1 MVDTRDGLSSGACAR
16 GRVTFL
22 PPPASRRSPTP
33 TMPASAIAQ
42 APPRPSAAARRAS
55 TRRMSRASYLST
67 SPRAASSAAPAL
79 VTPSGARLASRADP
93 APDHRSFRERV
104 LSSLP
109 EGKLAYVPGGVAQT
123 RNGVEGNAR
132 FRQEPNFLYLTGI
145 TEPGYHALFGTGAD
159 APYVLVAPR
168 QPPEMDV
175 WCGAQMSRDELRA
188 CHGADIVYYDDEWDK
203 ALAAVDALE
212 GQTVFVPTHQKEG
225 EAARAAPLPHDR
237 DGLFEGLRPEH
248 TALTDALAKHRAIKT
263 EAEMA
268 CLRFA
273 NAVSGEAHVAAWRHC
288 AANGGDVF
296 EFEVEATF
304 AAETARAGLRHLG
317 YPTIAG
323 AGRNAATLHYERNDA
338 RVSPED
344 LVLVDAGAEHRGYT
358 ADITRTFP
366 SGGTFDAMRRDV
378 YEAVL
383 DVQNASIKEMIP
395 NTNYRLVQELAKT
408 RTAQRL
414 IDLGLVR
421 GRAEDAAFAGVASLF
436 MPHAL
441 GHLLGLQVHDV
452 GPDGPVPETLVP
464 GHVVTCEPGIYFVD
478 GLLGPAF
485 EDPRVAEFLNRDA
498 IEKFT
503 RVGGVRI
510 EDNVAVT
517 PDGYENLTT
526 CPKTVQEIEEIM
538 AEAAGR

>member
-1 MVDTRDGLSSGACAR
+1 M
-16 GRVTFL
+16 
-22 PPPASRRSPTP
+22 
-33 TMPASAIAQ
+33 
-42 APPRPSAAARRAS
+42 
-55 TRRMSRASYLST
+55 
-67 SPRAASSAAPAL
+67 
-79 VTPSGARLASRADP
+79 
-93 APDHRSFRERV
+93 
-104 LSSLP
+104 
-109 EGKLAYVPGGVAQT
+109 
-123 RNGVEGNAR
+123 
-132 FRQEPNFLYLTGI
+132 
-145 TEPGYHALFGTGAD
+145 
-159 APYVLVAPR
+159 LVAPR

-175 WCGAQMSRDELRA
+175 WCGTPMSRDELRL

-225 EAARAAPLPHDR
+225 EAARAAPLPRDK
-237 DGLFEGLRPEH
+237 DGLFEGLCPEH
-248 TALTDALAKHRAIKT
+248 TALTKALAKHRAIKT
-263 EAEMA
+263 DSEMA
-268 CLRFA
+268 CLRLA
-273 NAVSGEAHVAAWRHC
+273 NAVSGDAHVAAWRHC

-338 RVSPED
+338 RVAPEE

-366 SGGTFDAMRRDV
+366 SGGKFDAMRRDI

-414 IDLGLVR
+414 IDLGLVN

-452 GPDGPVPETLVP
+452 GPDGPGAGDARAGARRDVRA
-464 GHVVTCEPGIYFVD
+464 GHILRGRPARPR
-478 GLLGPAF
+478 LRGPARGGVS
-485 EDPRVAEFLNRDA
+485 EPRRDR
-498 IEKFT
+498 EVHV
-503 RVGGVRI
+503 RRGVRI

-526 CPKTVQEIEEIM
+526 CPKTVREIEEIM